1 MHVLRR
7 GALTLAS
14 LCAMSA
20 LPAHAEWNVIR
31 QKTQGADGDTVVA
44 YTRNED
50 GYALEIYRDS
60 VNAIRSRFT
69 LRDGLLVLADRSCPT
84 WQIDRNKATNRSVN
98 EAPCLAHAQWAEY
111 VLGYI
116 EDSRVASQ
124 PLLSIM
130 NGINITYRFRLQSG
144 DYRETSFSLAGSKRA
159 LTEAVGTS
167 VAVSAR

>member
-1 MHVLRR
+1 M
-7 GALTLAS
+7 
-14 LCAMSA
+14 
-20 LPAHAEWNVIR
+20 IR
-31 QKTQGADGDTVVA
+31 QKTQGEDADTVVA
-44 YTRNED
+44 FTRNED
-50 GYALEIYRDS
+50 GYALEIYKDS

-69 LRDGLLVLADRSCPT
+69 VRDGLLVLTDKSCPT
-84 WQIDRNKATNRSVN
+84 WQIDRNKASNRSVN
-98 EAPCLAHAQWAEY
+98 EAPCLSNAHWAEF

-159 LTEAVGTS
+159 LTEAIGTN